1 MAGGD
6 GATRGGERTA
16 IGWGLRPYRRASRVA
31 FGMFMSLLAGR
42 VPARPRDWAATLRR
56 REEGEVSWSGRDS
69 AAVVANVI
77 VVVVG
82 RGIRVIQLGAPI
94 YHKSIS
100 AVFGLED
107 DPSAAATSHQQ
118 PQHQQQEQQQHPCRR
133 MASSSLSRDA
143 QIVSYS
149 SGLRRFQHRPRDNA
163 RAAAAVQLNQSGIF
177 MR

>member
-1 MAGGD
+1 MAAGG

-31 FGMFMSLLAGR
+31 FGMFMLLLAGR

-56 REEGEVSWSGRDS
+56 REEGEVSWSGRDA

-82 RGIRVIQLGAPI
+82 RGIRVIQLGPYI
-94 YHKSIS
+94 SQVNISRLRSRGRSFSSSNKS
-100 AVFGLED
+100 
-107 DPSAAATSHQQ
+107 SAAAAPAAGAAAAPVSSYGVVVSQS
-118 PQHQQQEQQQHPCRR
+118 RR
-133 MASSSLSRDA
+133 PNC
-143 QIVSYS
+143 SYS